1 MTSSSHPTAL
11 LPIVLRDNT
20 NTNNLHLLFISL
32 ESTLCIYVHP
42 KKEVSISN
50 LTMHVYMDSVL
61 PNSNNDKNLQI
72 HRKVF
77 LLNQK
82 WILIFRIPISIFTN
96 ISKYVSS
103 REVSFTNLY
112 MHVHVFDLCGIYEG
126 GDMGMYMYTCR
137 ISL

>member
-1 MTSSSHPTAL
+1 
-11 LPIVLRDNT
+11 
-20 NTNNLHLLFISL
+20 
-32 ESTLCIYVHP
+32 
-42 KKEVSISN
+42 
-50 LTMHVYMDSVL
+50 MHVYMDSVL

-126 GDMGMYMYTCR
+126 GDMGMYMYICR

>member
-50 LTMHVYMDSVL
+50 STMHVYMDSVL
-61 PNSNNDKNLQI
+61 PNSNNDTQESVPSKSKMYFNFSYINLNFHQHI
-72 HRKVF
+72 
-77 LLNQK
+77 
-82 WILIFRIPISIFTN
+82 
-96 ISKYVSS
+96 
-103 REVSFTNLY
+103 
-112 MHVHVFDLCGIYEG
+112 
-126 GDMGMYMYTCR
+126 
-137 ISL
+137 